1 MKRGDYTTRFRSR
14 HARPFL
20 YHARRWKR
28 PSALPHRPPRSRPWC
43 ASSPP
48 GRGC

>member
-1 MKRGDYTTRFRSR
+1 MKRVDYTTRFRGR
-14 HARPFL
+14 HARSFL

-28 PSALPHRPPRSRPWC
+28 ASARPRC